1 VVETPQGSHN
11 KFSFN
16 EHLEVFEL
24 KKVLPHC
31 MLFPYDFGFIPS
43 TKGDDGDRM
52 DVLLLL
58 DDPVPMG
65 CIIRVRAVG
74 AIQAEQGEEDGKW
87 LRNDRLISVATHAQ
101 LHGNVKNL
109 KDLNLR
115 IL

>member
-1 VVETPQGSHN
+1 MILDMNKSFASLPTFHFDSSDLFAVVETPEGSRN
-11 KFSFN
+11 KANFN

-24 KKVLPHC
+24 KKVLPR
-31 MLFPYDFGFIPS
+31 FIFGFIPF

-74 AIQAEQGEEDGKW
+74 AIQAEQGGG
-87 LRNDRLISVATHAQ
+87 RR
-101 LHGNVKNL
+101 
-109 KDLNLR
+109 
-115 IL
+115 